1 MNELDRLCQLEEHN
15 GLIAKCS
22 VEGMGR
28 RRPFSADFPF
38 NTFFPP
44 SLLFGN
50 IAHYFQIR
58 GGVRLMLH
66 LSLDTAQEMG
76 ERKIPE

>member
-38 NTFFPP
+38 NTFFSPIIIIWEHRT
-44 SLLFGN
+44 LLSNKRRCQTNATPLLRYSPRCG
-50 IAHYFQIR
+50 
-58 GGVRLMLH
+58 
-66 LSLDTAQEMG
+66 
-76 ERKIPE
+76 